1 MIGDVKT
8 MSAVLIF
15 DVLLLEFRHDAF
27 GLIFQ
32 TQMALQFRKTISRS
46 AMVELLNVFLF
57 FPFAVVTK
65 EKFTPRSKVLAQDLV
80 QRPNLREALHIPH
93 KTAQADS
100 GHLQSIPLE
109 KRDRCRSIC
118 LQMRCGLGLVQDW
131 RKVRPDSR
139 ATQLWLTGSLTL
151 AEASHQ
157 RTLWCFIH
165 SKRAACCPLS
175 APRAQIYCRS
185 KSSIC
190 IRLPS
195 CTPSTCHF
203 IFSAPSAQSPVYF
216 ILGRKY

>member
-1 MIGDVKT
+1 

-32 TQMALQFRKTISRS
+32 TQMALQFTKTISRS
-46 AMVELLNVFLF
+46 AMVELFNFFLF
-57 FPFAVVTK
+57 LLFAVLKKV
-65 EKFTPRSKVLAQDLV
+65 EFTPRSKVLAQDLV
-80 QRPNLREALHIPH
+80 KRPNLREALRVPH
-93 KTAQADS
+93 KTAEADS

-118 LQMRCGLGLVQDW
+118 LQMRCGLGLAQDW

-139 ATQLWLTGSLTL
+139 ATQLWLTRSLTL

-195 CTPSTCHF
+195 CTPATCHF
-203 IFSAPSAQSPVYF
+203 IFSAPRAQSPVYL
-216 ILGRKY
+216 ILGWKY

>member
-1 MIGDVKT
+1 MIGDVTT

-100 GHLQSIPLE
+100 GHLQSIPLG

-139 ATQLWLTGSLTL
+139 ATQL
-151 AEASHQ
+151 
-157 RTLWCFIH
+157 
-165 SKRAACCPLS
+165 
-175 APRAQIYCRS
+175 
-185 KSSIC
+185 
-190 IRLPS
+190 
-195 CTPSTCHF
+195 
-203 IFSAPSAQSPVYF
+203 
-216 ILGRKY
+216 